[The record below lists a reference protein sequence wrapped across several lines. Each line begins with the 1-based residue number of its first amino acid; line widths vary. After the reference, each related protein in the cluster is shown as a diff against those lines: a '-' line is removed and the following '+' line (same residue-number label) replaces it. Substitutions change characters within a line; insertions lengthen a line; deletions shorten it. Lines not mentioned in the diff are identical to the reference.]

1 MINKKVIL
9 AYKVGFS
16 DTEVGKKGGS
26 HICRKK
32 SKINCSDKMSL
43 LKQPAW

>member
-16 DTEVGKKGGS
+16 DTEVGKKKED
-26 HICRKK
+26 HTFVERNQK
-32 SKINCSDKMSL
+32 STVQTKC
-43 LKQPAW
+43 PC